1 MFDMFV
7 SAGCAAGVRGYLM
20 SYKFIS
26 LYAGAGGLD
35 LGFVKAGFEP
45 VWTNE
50 LNPVAA
56 KTYEEAIR
64 RYYPEHR
71 VSVGD
76 IRTQDL
82 PKKGAAELVIGG
94 PPCQGFSVAGYMD
107 PSDPRSAHVWDFL
120 DVVRAVKPTIF
131 VMENVKALA
140 TNGKWQGVR
149 EKLFSQAHAMG
160 YDTDL
165 LVLNAAHY
173 GVPQNRERMFL
184 IGSRDVEI
192 EEPRKVTR
200 RQPPTIRHALARL
213 PLVGSPGNASVCT
226 ARITPAARP
235 VLRSSPFA
243 GMLFNGHGRPL
254 DVDAPAPTLW
264 ASMGGNQTH
273 IVDQL
278 QLESHDEPWVVGYH
292 RRLIRGGRP
301 NKRVPRRLRRLTVE
315 EAAAIQSFPRFVRW
329 HGTQTAQ
336 YRQIGNAV
344 PPRLAF
350 HVARAISRSLK

>member
-1 MFDMFV
+1 MGLTFV
-7 SAGCAAGVRGYLM
+7 
-20 SYKFIS
+20 S

-50 LNPVAA
+50 LDPLAA
-56 KTYEEAIR
+56 ATYEGAMR
-64 RYYPEHR
+64 RYHPEHR

-76 IRTQDL
+76 IRTQTL
-82 PKKGAAELVIGG
+82 PQKGSADLVIGG
-94 PPCQGFSVAGYMD
+94 PPCQGFSVAGHMN
-107 PSDPRSAHVWDFL
+107 PKDPRSAHVWDFMR
-120 DVVRAVKPTIF
+120 VVRRVEPTIF

-140 TNGKWQGVR
+140 TNVKWHDIR
-149 EKLFSQAHAMG
+149 KELFEQARKMG
-160 YDTDL
+160 YETDL

-184 IGSRDVEI
+184 IGSRGVDI
-192 EEPRKVTR
+192 DDPRPVSLR
-200 RQPPTIRHALARL
+200 RPPKLRHALEKL
-213 PLVGSPGNASVCT
+213 PSVGSRGNSSVCT
-226 ARITPAARP
+226 ARITPALRP

-254 DVDAPAPTLW
+254 DLDAPAPTLW

-278 QLESHDEPWVVGYH
+278 QLDAREEPWVIGYH
-292 RRLIRGGRP
+292 RRLMRGRQP
-301 NKRVPRRLRRLTVE
+301 NKRVPQRLRRLTVE
-315 EAAAIQSFPRFVRW
+315 EAAAIQSFPRFVPW
-329 HGTQTAQ
+329 QGSQTAQ

-344 PPRLAF
+344 PPKLAF
-350 HVARAISRSLK
+350 HVAKAISRSL